1 MNLPSWGWAILLL
14 VLTLVWFVLP
24 LVPAFWELWRNRDA
38 DPVEVDPL
46 GSALIPLSGG
56 SLDVDGAAGPV
67 RLAAGQRFYRVQGSC
82 IRFGRGPWLEDRPD
96 ALGVHVAFDERP
108 TTHAGSLTIPRGQT
122 LQGSQVVHGDLV
134 MEESSVLDG
143 SAKVHGQ
150 VRMARGCL
158 VTGTVFGMDR
168 MAVGSGGRLRGT
180 VSVQESLHI
189 AAHCALGW
197 ADQPVSVSA
206 RRIVVGEG
214 TTVHGVIWALIQGRV
229 EAEAA

>member
-1 MNLPSWGWAILLL
+1 MQQSLEK
-14 VLTLVWFVLP
+14 
-24 LVPAFWELWRNRDA
+24 AF
-38 DPVEVDPL
+38 
-46 GSALIPLSGG
+46 
-56 SLDVDGAAGPV
+56 
-67 RLAAGQRFYRVQGSC
+67 
-82 IRFGRGPWLEDRPD
+82 
-96 ALGVHVAFDERP
+96 GVHYAMGGVQAIAQAMAGVVA
-108 TTHAGSLTIPRGQT
+108 S
-122 LQGSQVVHGDLV
+122 QGSQVVHGDLV

-168 MAVGSGGRLRGT
+168 MAVGPGGRLRGT